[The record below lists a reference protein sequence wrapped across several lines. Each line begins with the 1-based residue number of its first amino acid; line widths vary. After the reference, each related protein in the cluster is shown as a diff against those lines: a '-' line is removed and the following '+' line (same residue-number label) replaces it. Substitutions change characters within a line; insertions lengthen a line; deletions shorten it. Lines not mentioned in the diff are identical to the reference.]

1 MELERK
7 LSEKDISSLMSQ
19 MGAKAAKAGQIIKQA
34 TSKQKDDALKIAA
47 QTLRNNKD
55 CILRANSIDMD
66 HASKKGLKSA
76 LIDRLDLTGS
86 RLEGVALGLE
96 NITELNDPVGQ
107 VIKSWHRP
115 NGLEISQ
122 IRVPLGVIGIIYES
136 RPNVTADAGGLCL
149 KSGNAVILRGG
160 SESFNTSRAIVSCLH
175 EGLRSANLPENSI
188 QLVPT
193 RDRGAVG
200 QLLTMT
206 EYIDVIVPRGGKSLV
221 ERVQNESRVP
231 TIAHL
236 EGLCHVYLDNEAD
249 TEMACNIV
257 LNAKMRRTGVC
268 GAAETL
274 LIDQLAADRLLPPI
288 AKKLV
293 EAGCELRGDD
303 SSRALVTD
311 IKTATESDW
320 STEYL
325 DAILSIKIV
334 DGVSGAIDHIGDY
347 GSNHTDTIVTNNKL
361 VAERFLTE
369 VDSAIVLH
377 NASTQYADGGEFGL
391 GAEIGI
397 STGRL
402 HARGPVGAEQLTCF
416 KYVVRG
422 NGQTRP

>member
-1 MELERK
+1 MEPERK

-19 MGAKAAKAGQIIKQA
+19 MGAKAAKAGQIIKKA

-96 NITELNDPVGQ
+96 NITELKDPVGQ

-193 RDRGAVG
+193 KDRGAC
-200 QLLTMT
+200 LLYTSPS
-206 EYIDVIVPRGGKSLV
+206 PRDGLL
-221 ERVQNESRVP
+221 SRMP
-231 TIAHL
+231 
-236 EGLCHVYLDNEAD
+236 
-249 TEMACNIV
+249 
-257 LNAKMRRTGVC
+257 
-268 GAAETL
+268 
-274 LIDQLAADRLLPPI
+274 
-288 AKKLV
+288 
-293 EAGCELRGDD
+293 
-303 SSRALVTD
+303 SSA
-311 IKTATESDW
+311 
-320 STEYL
+320 
-325 DAILSIKIV
+325 
-334 DGVSGAIDHIGDY
+334 
-347 GSNHTDTIVTNNKL
+347 
-361 VAERFLTE
+361 
-369 VDSAIVLH
+369 
-377 NASTQYADGGEFGL
+377 
-391 GAEIGI
+391 
-397 STGRL
+397 
-402 HARGPVGAEQLTCF
+402 
-416 KYVVRG
+416 
-422 NGQTRP
+422 

>member
-96 NITELNDPVGQ
+96 NITELSDPVGQ

-193 RDRGAVG
+193 KDRGAVG

-236 EGLCHVYLDNEAD
+236 EGLCHVYLDNDAD

-347 GSNHTDTIVTNNKL
+347 GSNHTDTIVTNNEL

>member
-1 MELERK
+1 MEPERK

-175 EGLRSANLPENSI
+175 EGLRSANLPEHSI

-193 RDRGAVG
+193 KDRGAVG

-206 EYIDVIVPRGGKSLV
+206 KYIDVIVPRGGKSLV

-236 EGLCHVYLDNEAD
+236 EGLCHVYLDKDAD
-249 TEMACNIV
+249 TEMACDIV
-257 LNAKMRRTGVC
+257 LNAMMRRTGVC

-274 LIDQLAADRLLPPI
+274 LIDRLAADRLLPPI
-288 AKKLV
+288 AKKLA
-293 EAGCELRGDD
+293 EAGCELRGDN

-334 DGVSGAIDHIGDY
+334 DGVSGAIAHIGDY
-347 GSNHTDTIVTNNKL
+347 GSNHTDTIVTNNEL